1 MLKSTRGP
9 MVYAIALLASLA
21 IGWIFV
27 TATTFHGDDY
37 LFRTFGQLE
46 PHPFTAFFAD
56 KHGGEYYRPVPMAL
70 WWVIERLS
78 GGRTWPFALVA
89 LSLHGLCAF
98 ALSRLSRRLGAD
110 TSTQWRT
117 ALLFFCSAAQVEA
130 ALWFSASTD
139 LLATFGILSA
149 LSLCLAPGRGAFLL
163 ALGATALALASKE
176 TALCLPVLIVL
187 AKRWFDPRVS
197 GSWSRAAMA
206 SLLFFMVSSLYLVV
220 RFTILRGEGGAGDP
234 SALPYARAMQVAAGL
249 LQVLGGYG
257 PWSTE
262 ASLALGAVALALI
275 AWFTR
280 KDGVGMRFAWSFVL
294 VASLLLPFAGWV
306 VGARYFYL
314 PAAGLVLLLG
324 QALRGRPV
332 WVVGVLVCLF
342 AGQSVVV
349 GRARGRDIRRYETT
363 LATAKQAV
371 LASRA
376 AGHRIFLFRGAVK
389 DLDLALKLDHGI
401 APKIQ
406 DVLVIPDVPA
416 SFARIPAD
424 LRARTQFLLAD
435 PPLPPS
441 GAYRFVGGEVVGLA
455 RRDESPSLDEVLDH
469 LPDLR
474 FIRLSHGEKGAVRW
488 SDFTK
493 DMQRP

>member
-1 MLKSTRGP
+1 MEKSHRGLGY
-9 MVYAIALLASLA
+9 YALALLALLSMGLV
-21 IGWIFV
+21 FFS
-27 TATTFHGDDY
+27 ATTFHGDDY
-37 LFRTFGQLE
+37 LFRSYGQLE
-46 PHPFTAFFAD
+46 SHPFAAFFAD

-70 WWVIERLS
+70 WWILERLS

-98 ALSRLSRRLGAD
+98 ALSRLARRLGAD
-110 TSTQWRT
+110 APTQWAT
-117 ALLFFCSAAQVEA
+117 ALVFFCSAAQVEA

-139 LLATFGILSA
+139 LLSMLGIVSA
-149 LSLCLAPGRGAFLL
+149 LSLSLAPGRGAFVL
-163 ALGATALALASKE
+163 ALGATVLALLSKE
-176 TALCLPVLIVL
+176 TALCLPLLIVL
-187 AKRWFDPRVS
+187 AKRWFDPRVA
-197 GSWSRAAMA
+197 GSWLRAALA
-206 SLLFFMVSSLYLVV
+206 SMLFFLMSSVYLVV
-220 RFTILRGEGGAGDP
+220 RFTILGGEGGAADP

-249 LQVLGGYG
+249 LQALGGYG

-262 ASLALGAVALALI
+262 VSLALGAMAIGGI

-280 KDGVGMRFAWSFVL
+280 QDGAVARFGWAFVL

-324 QALRGRPV
+324 RALGRRPG
-332 WVVGVLVCLF
+332 WIMGVLVCLL
-342 AGQSVVV
+342 AGQSVAV
-349 GRARGRDIRRYETT
+349 GMARGRDVRRYEKT
-363 LATAKQAV
+363 LAVAKQAV
-371 LASRA
+371 LAARA
-376 AGHRIFLFRGAVK
+376 DGHRMFLFRGAVK
-389 DLDLALKLDHGI
+389 DLDLALKLDRGI

-424 LRARTQFLLAD
+424 LRERTKFLLAD

-441 GAYRFVGGEVVGLA
+441 GAYRFSGGDVVGLA
-455 RRDESPSLDEVLDH
+455 RREESPTLDEVLDH

-474 FIRLSHGEKGAVRW
+474 FIRLSLGKNGEVLW
-488 SDFTK
+488 SDFTH
-493 DMQRP
+493 DMRRP